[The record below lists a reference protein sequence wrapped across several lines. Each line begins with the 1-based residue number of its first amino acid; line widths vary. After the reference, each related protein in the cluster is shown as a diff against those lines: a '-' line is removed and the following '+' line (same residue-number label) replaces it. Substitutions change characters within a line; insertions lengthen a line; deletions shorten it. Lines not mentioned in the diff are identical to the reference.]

1 MKRFFTL
8 LLLFMLLLALAAC
21 AGETSD
27 ATTEAPAADTEETTD
42 VAEEPAETVEEPSE
56 EVVEEPM
63 EEETAEPVE
72 ETTETAVP
80 AEDPTPEPTEE
91 PMAEAP
97 TSNLTDSCVENYDE
111 TVDYFPEQATVTY
124 ADGFTV
130 EYFNNYKVVTVA
142 APWLGAEDSAT
153 YLLVQCG
160 TPTPEGFDDAVTIE
174 VPIDS
179 FVSLSTTYLPYLD
192 AFGKLDTLVGV
203 DSGSFAYNPN
213 VQDKLAAGELAEIG
227 SGSTV
232 NVETALEL
240 EPDVIM
246 TSASGSA
253 DFDTHPK
260 LEEVGLTV
268 VLNADYLD
276 VTPLGRAEWGKFI
289 AVLYNEEAQAET
301 LFNEVVTEYE
311 ELSQLAADVTERP
324 TVFANTPFEGTWYMP
339 GGQSYTA
346 QLFRTAGADYLWGED
361 ESTSTLFLDFESVFD
376 QAAEGDYWLNLGFVS
391 TLADLEASDERF
403 ADFAAFQNGNVYNYD
418 LRSNEFGGN
427 DFFESA
433 AANPQLVLAD
443 LIKIFH
449 PDLLPDHEL
458 VYYRPVE

>member
-1 MKRFFTL
+1 MKRIFTL
-8 LLLFMLLLALAAC
+8 LLLLMLMLGLAAC
-21 AGETSD
+21 GGESTETPTS
-27 ATTEAPAADTEETTD
+27 EPAVSEEPAET
-42 VAEEPAETVEEPSE
+42 AEEPAETVAEPTEEA
-56 EVVEEPM
+56 VAEPTVA
-63 EEETAEPVE
+63 EAEPVE
-72 ETTETAVP
+72 EAVATAVP
-80 AEDPTPEPTEE
+80 T
-91 PMAEAP
+91 EAP
-97 TSNLTDSCVENYDE
+97 TSNLTDGCVENYDE
-111 TVDYFPEQATVTY
+111 SVDYFPQKTAVTH

-130 EYFNNYKVVTVA
+130 DYFNNYKVVTVA

-160 TPTPEGFDDAVTIE
+160 TPAPEGFDDAVTIE
-174 VPIDS
+174 VPINS
-179 FVSLSTTYLPYLD
+179 FVSMSTTYLPYLD
-192 AFGKLDTLVGV
+192 TFGKLDTLVGV
-203 DSGSFAYNPN
+203 DFGSFAYNPT
-213 VQDKLAAGELAEIG
+213 VQEMLAAGELVELG
-227 SGSTV
+227 SGATV
-232 NVETALEL
+232 NVEAALEL
-240 EPDVIM
+240 DPDIIM

-289 AVLYNEEAQAET
+289 AVFYNEEAQAEAM
-301 LFNEVVTEYE
+301 FNDIVTEYE
-311 ELSQLAADVTERP
+311 ALTELTADLTERP
-324 TVFANTPFEGTWYMP
+324 TVFANTPYEGTWYMP

-346 QLFRTAGADYLWGED
+346 QLFDVAGADYLWGED

-376 QAAEGDYWLNLGFVS
+376 QAADGDYWLNLGFVFS
-391 TLADLEASDERF
+391 LADLETADERF

-418 LRSNEFGGN
+418 LRTNEFGGN

-458 VYYRPVE
+458 VYYRIVE

>member
-1 MKRFFTL
+1 MKQSFARLLLLTL
-8 LLLFMLLLALAAC
+8 LLGLAAC
-21 AGETSD
+21 GGDSAETPTSEPVVESD
-27 ATTEAPAADTEETTD
+27 ETAAQPTEPAAAPVDPTE
-42 VAEEPAETVEEPSE
+42 SSN
-56 EVVEEPM
+56 
-63 EEETAEPVE
+63 
-72 ETTETAVP
+72 ETAVQEP
-80 AEDPTPEPTEE
+80 SPEPTATRL
-91 PMAEAP
+91 AEAP
-97 TSNLTDSCVENYDE
+97 SSNLTDGCVENYDE
-111 TVDYFPEQATVTY
+111 SVDYFPEKTAVTH
-124 ADGFTV
+124 ADGFTID
-130 EYFNNYKVVTVA
+130 YFNNYKVVTVA

-153 YLLVQCG
+153 YVLIQCG
-160 TPTPEGFDDAVTIE
+160 TPAPEGYEDAVTIE
-174 VPIDS
+174 VPIS
-179 FVSLSTTYLPYLD
+179 RFVSMSTTYLPYLD
-192 AFGKLDTLVGV
+192 KFGLLDSLVGV
-203 DSGSFAYNPN
+203 DFGSFAYNSA
-213 VQDKLAAGELAEIG
+213 VQDKLAAGELVELG

-232 NVETALEL
+232 NVEAALEL

-289 AVLYNEEAQAET
+289 AVFYNEEAQADT
-301 LFNEVVTEYE
+301 LFNTVVAEYE
-311 ELSQLAADVTERP
+311 ALLAQTAALTERP

-346 QLFRTAGADYLWGED
+346 QLFNAAGADYLWGED

-376 QAAEGDYWLNLGFVS
+376 QAAAGDYWLNLGFVS
-391 TLADLEASDERF
+391 TLADLEAADERY
-403 ADFAAFQNGNVYNYD
+403 ADFAAFQNGTVYNYD

-458 VYYRPVE
+458 VYYRLVE

>member
-1 MKRFFTL
+1 MKRLFILFILFIL
-8 LLLFMLLLALAAC
+8 LSGLAAC
-21 AGETSD
+21 SGD
-27 ATTEAPAADTEETTD
+27 AAEEPSSEPAAETEETTD
-42 VAEEPAETVEEPSE
+42 TVAEPAETVAEPSAAATEEP
-56 EVVEEPM
+56 EP
-63 EEETAEPVE
+63 
-72 ETTETAVP
+72 TAVP
-80 AEDPTPEPTEE
+80 TATPTEE
-91 PMAEAP
+91 PVSTAP
-97 TSNLTDSCVENYDE
+97 THNLTDGCVENYDE
-111 TVDYFPEQATVTY
+111 SIDYFPEKTAVTY
-124 ADGFTV
+124 AGGFTV
-130 EYFNNYKVVTVA
+130 EYFNNYKVLTVA

-160 TPTPEGFDDAVTIE
+160 TPVPAGFDDAVTVE

-179 FVSLSTTYLPYLD
+179 FVSMSTTYLPYLD
-192 AFGKLDTLVGV
+192 AFGLLDSLVGL
-203 DSGSFAYNPN
+203 DFGTYAYNPT
-213 VQDKLAAGELAEIG
+213 VQEKLAAGELVELG

-232 NVETALEL
+232 NVEAALEL
-240 EPDVIM
+240 DPDVIM

-289 AVLYNEEAQAET
+289 AVFYNEEAQAEA
-301 LFNEVVTEYE
+301 LFNDVVTEYE
-311 ELSQLAADVTERP
+311 ALLELTADVAERP
-324 TVFANTPFEGTWYMP
+324 TVFANTPYEGTWYMP

-346 QLFRTAGADYLWGED
+346 QFFNAAGADYLWGDD

-376 QAAEGDYWLNLGFVS
+376 RAAESDYWLNVGFVFS
-391 TLADLEASDERF
+391 LADLEASDERF

-418 LRSNEFGGN
+418 LRTNEFGGN
-427 DFFESA
+427 DFFESG

-458 VYYRPVE
+458 VYYRLVE

>member
-1 MKRFFTL
+1 MKRRFTL
-8 LLLFMLLLALAAC
+8 FLLLVFFLGLVGC
-21 AGETSD
+21 SSD
-27 ATTEAPAADTEETTD
+27 VADTPASDPAVQTEAT
-42 VAEEPAETVEEPSE
+42 AETAVEP
-56 EVVEEPM
+56 
-63 EEETAEPVE
+63 
-72 ETTETAVP
+72 TETAV
-80 AEDPTPEPTEE
+80 EPTLETIEEPEATAVPTEAPTAEPTEE
-91 PMAEAP
+91 PVAEVP
-97 TSNLTDSCVENYDE
+97 TSNLTDGCVENYDE
-111 TVDYFPEQATVTY
+111 SVDYFPQKTAVTH
-124 ADGFTV
+124 AQGFTI

-160 TPTPEGFDDAVTIE
+160 TPAPEGFEEAVTVE
-174 VPIDS
+174 VPINS
-179 FVSLSTTYLPYLD
+179 FVSMSTTYLPYLD
-192 AFGKLDTLVGV
+192 AFGLLDSLVGV
-203 DSGSFAYNPN
+203 DFGSFAYNPT
-213 VQDKLAAGELAEIG
+213 VQEMLAAGELVELG

-232 NVETALEL
+232 NVEGALDL
-240 EPDVIM
+240 DPDVIM

-289 AVLYNEEAQAET
+289 AVFYNEEAQADVM
-301 LFNEVVTEYE
+301 FNDTAAEYE
-311 ELSQLAADVTERP
+311 ALTTLAADVSERP

-346 QLFRTAGADYLWGED
+346 QFLDAAGANYVWSDD
-361 ESTSTLFLDFESVFD
+361 EATGTLFLDFESVFD
-376 QAAEGDYWLNLGFVS
+376 RAAEAEYWINLGFVS
-391 TLADLEASDERF
+391 TLADLEAADERF

-418 LRSNEFGGN
+418 LLTNESGGN

-433 AANPQLVLAD
+433 AANPHVVLAD

-458 VYYRPVE
+458 VYYRLVE

>member
-1 MKRFFTL
+1 MKRLFTL
-8 LLLFMLLLALAAC
+8 LLLLMLVLGLVAC
-21 AGETSD
+21 GGESSETPTSEPAVAEQPTD
-27 ATTEAPAADTEETTD
+27 PVEEPTEAAAKPTAVESPE
-42 VAEEPAETVEEPSE
+42 ETVEEP
-56 EVVEEPM
+56 EP
-63 EEETAEPVE
+63 
-72 ETTETAVP
+72 TAV
-80 AEDPTPEPTEE
+80 PTPEPTAE
-91 PMAEAP
+91 PIAEAP
-97 TSNLTDSCVENYDE
+97 TSNLTAGCVENYDE
-111 TVDYFPEQATVTY
+111 SVDYFPQKTAVTY
-124 ADGFTV
+124 ADGFTI

-160 TPTPEGFDDAVTIE
+160 TPAPEGFDDAVTIE
-174 VPIDS
+174 LPITS
-179 FVSLSTTYLPYLD
+179 FVSMSTTYLPYLD
-192 AFGKLDTLVGV
+192 TFGKLDTLVGV
-203 DSGSFAYNPN
+203 DFGSFAYNPN
-213 VQDKLAAGELAEIG
+213 VREMLDAGELVELG

-232 NVETALEL
+232 NVEAALEL
-240 EPDVIM
+240 DPDVIM

-276 VTPLGRAEWGKFI
+276 MTPLGRAEWGKFI
-289 AVLYNEEAQAET
+289 AVFYNEEAQAEA
-301 LFNEVVTEYE
+301 LFNDVTTEYE
-311 ELSQLAADVTERP
+311 ALLELTADVAERP

-346 QLFRTAGADYLWGED
+346 QLFDTAGADYLWSDD

-376 QAAEGDYWLNLGFVS
+376 QAAEGDYWLNLGFVFS
-391 TLADLEASDERF
+391 LADLEASDERF
-403 ADFAAFQNGNVYNYD
+403 ADFTAFQNGTVYNYD

-433 AANPQLVLAD
+433 AANPHLVLAD

-458 VYYRPVE
+458 VYYRLVE

>member
-1 MKRFFTL
+1 MKRLFTL
-8 LLLFMLLLALAAC
+8 LLLLIIVPGLAAC
-21 AGETSD
+21 GGDSA
-27 ATTEAPAADTEETTD
+27 EAPTSEPVAETEETAAT
-42 VAEEPAETVEEPSE
+42 AEEPT
-56 EVVEEPM
+56 EVPVDP
-63 EEETAEPVE
+63 TAEPVE
-72 ETTETAVP
+72 EPDPTAVP
-80 AEDPTPEPTEE
+80 TAEPTEE

-97 TSNLTDSCVENYDE
+97 TSNLTDGCVENYDE
-111 TVDYFPEQATVTY
+111 SVDYFPEETAVTH
-124 ADGFTV
+124 ADGFTI
-130 EYFNNYKVVTVA
+130 EYFNNYKVITVA

-160 TPTPEGFDDAVTIE
+160 TRAPEGFEDAVTVE
-174 VPIDS
+174 VPISS
-179 FVSLSTTYLPYLD
+179 FVSMSTTYLPYLD

-203 DSGSFAYNPN
+203 DSGAFAFNPN
-213 VQDKLAAGELAEIG
+213 VREMLDAGELVELG
-227 SGSTV
+227 SGTNV
-232 NVETALEL
+232 NVEAALEL

-276 VTPLGRAEWGKFI
+276 ITPLGRAEWGKFI
-289 AVLYNEEAQAET
+289 AAFYNEEAQADA
-301 LFNEVVTEYE
+301 LFNDVVAEYE
-311 ELSQLAADVTERP
+311 ALTELTADLAERP

-346 QLFRTAGADYLWGED
+346 QLFDTAGADYLWSDD

-376 QAAEGDYWLNLGFVS
+376 RAADADYWLNLGFVFS
-391 TLADLEASDERF
+391 LADLEASDERF

-458 VYYRPVE
+458 VYYRIVE